1 MSDISFID
9 TTLRDGQQ
17 SLWALGMKTAAMLG
31 AAAQMDRVGFES
43 MEFFVSIMIKKYVR
57 EHKENPW
64 DWVREGTRR
73 FRHTRLR
80 NHGGLHGSGAFE
92 KLPHAALTL
101 LAERVV
107 SYGITLTRT
116 SNCWNDFEEMRD
128 EVRELHGLG
137 METIVN
143 LIYSV
148 SPRHT
153 DDYYAQKARDAA
165 AIRPY
170 RICFKDV
177 GGLLTPERTRT
188 LLPAILQNAGD
199 VPVEYHAHC
208 NNGLAPLCYL
218 EAVKLGVTS
227 LHTAVPPLA
236 NGSSQPSVLNVA
248 RNLRALGYRPV
259 INENEVKPVEEHFTA
274 IAKRDG
280 LAVGKPF
287 DYDESQYLHQVPGGV
302 ISNLRHQLRLL
313 GKESKLAE
321 TLEEAA
327 RVRADFGYPIMV
339 TPLSQF
345 VVSQAAIN
353 VIVGERYKEVTDQVI
368 QYALGIWGK
377 EATDIMDPD
386 VKDRILNR
394 GRAKDWE
401 NWSAPDLS
409 LHEVRQKY
417 GATVSDEELLLRVY
431 AGSDAVDAMMKNGA
445 PKPHLDGKQSL
456 LQLIEQLSKKKD
468 CNQVYFRRNGIS
480 LTLRKTHQSAI
491 QTQSRNRMHDYATP
505 AFRSAETREVKR

>member
-1 MSDISFID
+1 MTDIRFID

-17 SLWALGMKTAAMLG
+17 SLWALGMKTDAMLG
-31 AAAQMDRVGFES
+31 AAEQMDRIGFES

-57 EHKENPW
+57 ELKENPW
-64 DWVREGTRR
+64 VWLREGTKR

-128 EVRELHGLG
+128 EVRELRELG
-137 METIVN
+137 METVVN
-143 LIYSV
+143 LIYTV
-148 SPRHT
+148 SPRHG
-153 DDYYAQKARDAA
+153 DGYYARKTREAS
-165 AIRPY
+165 AISPY

-177 GGLLTPERTRT
+177 GGLLTPERART
-188 LLPAILQNAGD
+188 LLPSILQNAGA

-208 NNGLAPLCYL
+208 NNGLATLCYL
-218 EAVKLGVTS
+218 EAAKLGVTS

-236 NGSSQPSVLNVA
+236 NGSSQPSLLNVA
-248 RNLRALGYRPV
+248 KNLRALGYSAA
-259 INENEVKPVEEHFTA
+259 INDAEVTPVEEHFMA
-274 IAKRDG
+274 VARAQG
-280 LAVGKPF
+280 LAIGKPF
-287 DYDESQYLHQVPGGV
+287 AYDEAQYLHQVPGGV
-302 ISNLRHQLRLL
+302 ISNLRHQLSVI
-313 GKESKLAE
+313 GKEAELPE

-377 EATDIMDPD
+377 EAPEIMDPD
-386 VKDRILNR
+386 VKDKILAR
-394 GRAKDWE
+394 SRAKDWE
-401 NWSAPDLS
+401 HWRAPDLS
-409 LHEVRQKY
+409 LHEVRQKF
-417 GATVSDEELLLRVY
+417 GATISDEELLLRVY
-431 AGSDAVDAMMKNGA
+431 AGSEAVDALLANGA
-445 PKPHLDGKQSL
+445 PKPQLDSKRSL
-456 LQLIEQLSKKKD
+456 FQILEQLTRKKD
-468 CNQVYFRRNGIS
+468 CNQVYIRRKDFS
-480 LTLRKTHQSAI
+480 LTLKGPI
-491 QTQSRNRMHDYATP
+491 P
-505 AFRSAETREVKR
+505 ASERQ

>member
-1 MSDISFID
+1 MTDIRFID

-17 SLWALGMKTAAMLG
+17 SLWALGMKTGAMLG
-31 AAAQMDRVGFES
+31 AAERMDRIGFES

-57 EHKENPW
+57 ELKEDPW
-64 DWVREGTRR
+64 VWLREGTKR

-92 KLPHAALTL
+92 KLPHAALRL

-128 EVRELHGLG
+128 EVRELRELG
-137 METIVN
+137 METVVN
-143 LIYSV
+143 LIYTV
-148 SPRHT
+148 SPRH
-153 DDYYAQKARDAA
+153 DDAYYARKAREAS
-165 AIRPY
+165 AINPY

-177 GGLLTPERTRT
+177 GGLLTPERART
-188 LLPAILQNAGD
+188 LLPSILQNAGN

-208 NNGLAPLCYL
+208 NNGLATLCYL
-218 EAVKLGVTS
+218 EAAKLGITA

-236 NGSSQPSVLNVA
+236 NGSSQPSLLNVA
-248 RNLRALGYRPV
+248 KNLRALGYNAV
-259 INENEVKPVEEHFTA
+259 VNDLEVAPVEKHFTA
-274 IAKRDG
+274 VARKQR
-280 LAVGKPF
+280 LAIGKPF
-287 DYDESQYLHQVPGGV
+287 AYDESQYLHQVPGGV
-302 ISNLRHQLRLL
+302 ISNLRHQLRMI
-313 GKESKLAE
+313 GKEAKLPE

-377 EATDIMDPD
+377 EAPEIMDPD
-386 VKDRILNR
+386 VKDKILGR
-394 GRAKDWE
+394 SRAKDWQ
-401 NWSAPDLS
+401 NWRAPDLS
-409 LHEVRQKY
+409 LHEVRQKF
-417 GATVSDEELLLRVY
+417 GATISDEELLLRIY
-431 AGSDAVDAMMKNGA
+431 AGPEAVDALLASGA
-445 PKPHLDGKQSL
+445 PKPQLDSKRSL
-456 LQLIEQLSKKKD
+456 FQLLEQLTRKTD
-468 CNQVYFRRNGIS
+468 CNQVYIRRKDFS
-480 LTLRKTHQSAI
+480 LTL
-491 QTQSRNRMHDYATP
+491 
-505 AFRSAETREVKR
+505 KRPIPLSHLR

>member
-1 MSDISFID
+1 MREISFID

-17 SLWALGMKTAAMLG
+17 SLWALGMRTADMLG
-31 AAAQMDRVGFES
+31 AAERMDSIGFES

-64 DWVREGTRR
+64 EWVREGTKR
-73 FRHTRLR
+73 FRRTRLR

-92 KLPHAALTL
+92 KLPHAALRL

-116 SNCWNDFEEMRD
+116 SNCWNDFEAMHD
-128 EVRELHGLG
+128 EVRELEALG
-137 METIVN
+137 MQTVVN

-153 DDYYAQKARDAA
+153 DEYYAQKTRDAA

-177 GGLLTPERTRT
+177 GGLLTPERART
-188 LLPAILQNAGD
+188 LLPAILQSAGE

-218 EAVKLGVTS
+218 EAVTLGVTS

-236 NGSSQPSVLNVA
+236 NGPSQPSILNLA
-248 RNLRALGYRPV
+248 RNLRALGYTPV
-259 INENEVKPVEEHFTA
+259 IDEAQVKRTEEHFTA
-274 IAKRDG
+274 VAKSQG
-280 LAVGKPF
+280 LALGKPLA
-287 DYDESQYLHQVPGGV
+287 YDESQYSHQVPGGV
-302 ISNLRHQLRLL
+302 ISNLRHQLRLV
-313 GKESKLAE
+313 GKEDRLAE

-368 QYALGIWGK
+368 QYALGYWGK
-377 EATDIMDPD
+377 DAPDLLDPD
-386 VKDRILNR
+386 VKDRILSR
-394 GRAKDWE
+394 PRAKDWARWQPPE
-401 NWSAPDLS
+401 LS
-409 LHEVRQKY
+409 LRELRQKF
-417 GATVSDEELLLRVY
+417 GATIADEELLLRVY
-431 AGSDAVDAMMKNGA
+431 AGADAVDALANAGG
-445 PKPHLDGKQSL
+445 PRPRLDGRQSL
-456 LQLIEQLSKKKD
+456 LQLIELICKQRD
-468 CNQVYFRRNGIS
+468 CRQVYIRKNGFS
-480 LTLRKTHQSAI
+480 LALGRT
-491 QTQSRNRMHDYATP
+491 SR
-505 AFRSAETREVKR
+505 S

>member
-1 MSDISFID
+1 MSEIHFID

-17 SLWALGMKTAAMLG
+17 SLWALGMKTGAMLPI
-31 AAAQMDRVGFES
+31 AAQMDRLGFES

-57 EHKENPW
+57 ERKENPW
-64 DWVREGTRR
+64 VWVREGTKR

-92 KLPHAALTL
+92 KLPHAALKL

-128 EVRELHGLG
+128 EVRELRALG

-143 LIYSV
+143 LIYTV

-153 DDYYAQKARDAA
+153 DEYYAQKACDAA
-165 AIRPY
+165 AILPY

-177 GGLLTPERTRT
+177 GGLLTPERART
-188 LLPAILQNAGD
+188 LLPVILKNAGN
-199 VPVEYHAHC
+199 VSVEYHAHC

-218 EAVKLGVTS
+218 EAVKLGITA

-236 NGSSQPSVLNVA
+236 HGSSQPSILNVA
-248 RNLRALGYRPV
+248 RNLRALGHTPV
-259 INENEVKPVEEHFTA
+259 VNDQEVKPVEEHFITVA
-274 IAKRDG
+274 NRDG
-280 LAVGKPF
+280 LAIGKPF
-287 DYDESQYLHQVPGGV
+287 AYDESQYLHQVPGGV
-302 ISNLRHQLRLL
+302 ISNLRHQLRLV
-313 GKESKLAE
+313 GKEDKLAE

-368 QYALGIWGK
+368 QYALGYWGK
-377 EATDIMDPD
+377 EAPILLDQN
-386 VKDRILNR
+386 VKDKILNR
-394 GRAKDWE
+394 ARAKDWE
-401 NWSAPDLS
+401 GWTPPDSS
-409 LHEVRQKY
+409 LREVRQKY
-417 GATVSDEELLLRVY
+417 GASVSDEELLLRVY
-431 AGSDAVDAMMKNGA
+431 VGTDAVDALASTGA
-445 PKPHLDGKQSL
+445 PKPQIDGKQSL
-456 LQLIEQLSKKKD
+456 LQLIEQLSKKKS
-468 CNQVYFRRNGIS
+468 CNHIYIRRNGVS
-480 LTLRKTHQSAI
+480 VTLGSAAAA
-491 QTQSRNRMHDYATP
+491 SHP
-505 AFRSAETREVKR
+505 ASK

>member
-1 MSDISFID
+1 MSEISFVD

-17 SLWALGMKTAAMLG
+17 SLWALGMKTDAMLG
-31 AAAQMDRVGFES
+31 AAAQMDRIGFES

-57 EHKENPW
+57 ELKENPW
-64 DWVREGTRR
+64 DWVREGTKR

-80 NHGGLHGSGAFE
+80 NHGGLHGSGAME
-92 KLPHAALTL
+92 KLPHAALKL

-128 EVRELHGLG
+128 EVRELREIG
-137 METIVN
+137 METVVN

-153 DDYYAQKARDAA
+153 DEYYAQKAREAA
-165 AIRPY
+165 AIEPY

-177 GGLLTPERTRT
+177 GGLLTPERART
-188 LLPAILQNAGD
+188 LLPAILPNAGA

-208 NNGLAPLCYL
+208 NNGLATLCYI
-218 EAVKLGVTS
+218 EAVKLGITS

-236 NGSSQPSVLNVA
+236 NGSSQPSILNVA
-248 RNLRALGYRPV
+248 RNLRALGYTPV
-259 INENEVKPVEEHFTA
+259 VHDEEVKPVEEHFTA
-274 IAKRDG
+274 VAKAQG
-280 LAVGKPF
+280 LAIGRPF
-287 DYDESQYLHQVPGGV
+287 AYDESQYLHQVPGGV
-302 ISNLRHQLRLL
+302 ISNLRHQLRLV
-313 GKESKLAE
+313 GKEDKLPE

-377 EATDIMDPD
+377 EATEIMDAN
-386 VKDRILNR
+386 VKGKILSR
-394 GRAKDWE
+394 ARAKDWQA
-401 NWSAPDLS
+401 WQPSDLS
-409 LHEVRQKY
+409 LHQVRQKF
-417 GATVSDEELLLRVY
+417 GATISDEELLLRVY
-431 AGSDAVDAMMKNGA
+431 AGPDAVDALTAAGA
-445 PKPHLDGKQSL
+445 PKPQLDGKQSL
-456 LQLIEQLSKKKD
+456 LHLIEQLSKKKD
-468 CNQVYFRRNGIS
+468 CNHLYISRDGVS
-480 LTLRKTHQSAI
+480 LTLGKSAKS
-491 QTQSRNRMHDYATP
+491 TNL
-505 AFRSAETREVKR
+505 V

>member
-1 MSDISFID
+1 MTDIHFID

-17 SLWALGMKTAAMLG
+17 SLWALGMKTGAMLPI
-31 AAAQMDRVGFES
+31 AAQMDRIGFES

-64 DWVREGTRR
+64 VWVREGAKH

-92 KLPHAALTL
+92 KLPHAALKL

-116 SNCWNDFEEMRD
+116 SNCWNDFEEMRG
-128 EVRELHGLG
+128 EVGELGALG

-143 LIYSV
+143 LIYTV

-153 DDYYAQKARDAA
+153 DEYYAQKARDAA

-177 GGLLTPERTRT
+177 GGLLTPERART
-188 LLPAILQNAGD
+188 LLPAILENAGD

-218 EAVKLGVTS
+218 EAVKLGITA

-236 NGSSQPSVLNVA
+236 NGSSQPSILNVA
-248 RNLRALGYRPV
+248 RNLRALGYTPV
-259 INENEVKPVEEHFTA
+259 VNDLEVKPVEEHFTA
-274 IAKRDG
+274 VARRDG

-287 DYDESQYLHQVPGGV
+287 AYDESQYSHQVPGGV
-302 ISNLRHQLRLL
+302 ISNLRHQLRLV
-313 GKESKLAE
+313 GKEDKLAE

-353 VIVGERYKEVTDQVI
+353 VIVGERYKEVTDQII
-368 QYALGIWGK
+368 QYALGHWGK
-377 EATDIMDPD
+377 DAPELLNANA
-386 VKDRILNR
+386 KDKILNR
-394 GRAKDWE
+394 ARAKDWE
-401 NWSAPDLS
+401 GWTPPDSS

-417 GATVSDEELLLRVY
+417 GASVSDEELLLRVY
-431 AGSDAVDAMMKNGA
+431 AGADAVDALANAGM
-445 PKPHLDGKQSL
+445 PKPQLDGKQSL
-456 LQLIEQLSKKKD
+456 LQLIEQLTKKKD
-468 CNQVYFRRNGIS
+468 CNHVYIRKNGFS
-480 LTLRKTHQSAI
+480 LTVGKTANPS
-491 QTQSRNRMHDYATP
+491 
-505 AFRSAETREVKR
+505 